1 MSHILLFP
9 KIYNLAVCHTIKANH
24 VVIEKRRTA
33 RRMAHRSTAGEIDD
47 MAMQYF
53 KVNVFFPFV
62 DHCLMRLGQ
71 RFPAKKQACS
81 WHLSVSYASDYYNND
96 TNRNCENHWLVHCRP
111 TPKCNF
117 STGNPPMEYVL
128 SKSYRQAI
136 LPIWCFHFSRPGL
149 LVFWPSRFTSLRMC
163 NNASRFSLSS
173 TIVVLFHCFR
183 RLKAE
188 KDRLHDTDPIAMVSR
203 VWKISRMFG

>member
-1 MSHILLFP
+1 MIQSFQFIVALVVTQHILSNTRPLSQA
-9 KIYNLAVCHTIKANH
+9 LQKADCDIVKACVDANTCKKVIREQREDSVD

-62 DHCLMRLGQ
+62 DHCLMQLGQ

-81 WHLSVSYASDYYNND
+81 WHLNVSYASDYYNND

-149 LVFWPSRFTSLRMC
+149 LPKHSRYLPH
-163 NNASRFSLSS
+163 S
-173 TIVVLFHCFR
+173 TNHGNRIR
-183 RLKAE
+183 
-188 KDRLHDTDPIAMVSR
+188 IM
-203 VWKISRMFG
+203 

>member
-1 MSHILLFP
+1 MIQSFQFIVALVVTQHILSNTRPLSQA
-9 KIYNLAVCHTIKANH
+9 LQKADCDIVKACVDANTCKKVIREQREDSVD
-24 VVIEKRRTA
+24 VVIENRRTA

-96 TNRNCENHWLVHCRP
+96 TNRNCENH
-111 TPKCNF
+111 
-117 STGNPPMEYVL
+117 
-128 SKSYRQAI
+128 
-136 LPIWCFHFSRPGL
+136 
-149 LVFWPSRFTSLRMC
+149 
-163 NNASRFSLSS
+163 
-173 TIVVLFHCFR
+173 
-183 RLKAE
+183 
-188 KDRLHDTDPIAMVSR
+188 
-203 VWKISRMFG
+203 